1 MNGIKGSTVLLIR
14 NMRNDKIFFR
24 PRIGKYYEEGWQGA
38 RTMVVG
44 VHLLCELNCELK
56 PRCCSMQGVR
66 QMDCLCPEYAKHRG
80 TEYQD
85 YYRLS
90 NCNSIELDSYIENEA
105 KSPSFSMLTSF
116 LLQEKGFVSIERRQE
131 LWDHLGFYNFFQ
143 HFQPDA
149 DTPSPDDN
157 PQLSR
162 DGLAAF
168 RELLTKYEP
177 QTLIV
182 YSRQLAAFLRS
193 QRMEGLTFY
202 HKEETPILDIFI
214 FNFNYIPHTKLTENQ
229 IFGLVEESLAHR
241 RFRTEKLKTIAHW
254 FAMAIGHG
262 IIGSDNNGITVKRTS
277 DAAYLGRAMTAVF
290 DLTWAEFDSLMNYT
304 HKTLRNAHR
313 EYASA
318 NTVTIIDALVDCIDE

>member
-1 MNGIKGSTVLLIR
+1 
-14 NMRNDKIFFR
+14 MRNSKIFFR
-24 PRIGKYYEEGWQGA
+24 PRIGKHYEEGWRSV

-44 VHLLCELNCELK
+44 VHLLCELNCEYK
-56 PRCCSMQGVR
+56 SRCCSVQGVR
-66 QMDCLCPEYAKHRG
+66 QMDCLCPQYAQYKG
-80 TEYQD
+80 TEFEN

-90 NCNSIELDSYIENEA
+90 NCNSIELESYIENEA

-116 LLQEKGFVSIERRQE
+116 LLQEKGFVSMEKRQE

-157 PQLSR
+157 PQLFR

-177 QTLIV
+177 QMLIV

-202 HKEETPILDIFI
+202 RKEETPILDIYI
-214 FNFNYIPHTKLTENQ
+214 FHYNYLPHSKLSESQ
-229 IFGLVEESLAHR
+229 ICALVEKSLAHR
-241 RFRTEKLKTIAHW
+241 NFSKETLQQLAHCL
-254 FAMAIGHG
+254 ATAVGHG
-262 IIGSDNNGITVKRTS
+262 IIACDENGIMVKKTA
-277 DAAYLGRAMTAVF
+277 DAAYLGRVLTGIF
-290 DLTWAEFDSLMNYT
+290 DLSWAEYDSLMNYT

-318 NTVTIIDALVDCIDE
+318 NVRNIIDSLETDM

>member
-1 MNGIKGSTVLLIR
+1 MES
-14 NMRNDKIFFR
+14 KIFFR
-24 PRIGKYYEEGWQGA
+24 PHIGKHYAEGWRSV

-56 PRCCSMQGVR
+56 SRCCSVQGVR
-66 QMDCLCPEYAKHRG
+66 QMDCLCPQYAQYKG
-80 TEYQD
+80 TEFED

-90 NCNSIELDSYIENEA
+90 NCNSIELESYIENEA
-105 KSPSFSMLTSF
+105 KSPSFPMLTSF

-157 PQLSR
+157 LQLFR

-193 QRMEGLTFY
+193 QRMEGLMFY
-202 HKEETPILDIFI
+202 RKEETPVVDIYI
-214 FNFNYIPHTKLTENQ
+214 FHYNYLPHSKLSESQ
-229 IFGLVEESLAHR
+229 IRGLVEKSLAHR
-241 RFRTEKLKTIAHW
+241 RFSAETLQKLTHW
-254 FAMAIGHG
+254 LATAIGKG
-262 IIGSDNNGITVKRTS
+262 IIACDENGIMVKKTA

-290 DLTWAEFDSLMNYT
+290 DLTWAEYDSLMNYT

-313 EYASA
+313 EHASA
-318 NTVTIIDALVDCIDE
+318 NSIETIDALVDGMR